1 MNSSHARGL
10 LRSSCVRVG
19 PCPISSA
26 IAAMPSV
33 TNRSAMAPATRG
45 QSARSA
51 GPEPEPAPAAT
62 IAEVR
67 SGWRRPNCS
76 TA

>member
-10 LRSSCVRVG
+10 LRSSWVRVG
-19 PCPISSA
+19 PWPISSA

-33 TNRSAMAPATRG
+33 TKRSAMAPATPAT
-45 QSARSA
+45 SARSA
-51 GPEPEPAPAAT
+51 GPEPDPAPAAT
-62 IAEVR
+62 MAEAR